1 MHNDRGHR
9 YDLVFS
15 SATAVDISS
24 ADATFDIPSQLYLG
38 TVVETT
44 GTLKV
49 DTIESTGVTFT
60 GLPVGLF
67 PVLVTKVYKTGT
79 NASNIIA
86 LR

>member
-15 SATAVDISS
+15 SATAVDTSS
-24 ADATFDIPSQLYLG
+24 ADVTLSIPSQLYLG
-38 TVVETT
+38 TVVATT

-49 DTIESTGVTFT
+49 DTIENTAVTFT

-79 NASNIIA
+79 DATNIVA

>member
-15 SATAVDISS
+15 SATAVDTSS
-24 ADATFDIPSQLYLG
+24 ADVTLSIPSQLYLG
-38 TVVETT
+38 TVVATT

-49 DTIESTGVTFT
+49 DTIESTAVTFT

-79 NASNIIA
+79 DATNIVA